1 MTLKFNLRFS
11 KKRNIIN
18 KKVKI
23 KSLGSV
29 NFKECFEYQK
39 KIQNEIIQIKLDNR
53 NKRIKKITPNYLL
66 FVEHDHVYTLGNSG
80 NSANLLFN
88 EKILKQKG
96 IEFYKTN
103 RGGDITYHGPGQLV
117 CYPIIDMENFYT
129 DIHKYLRDLEEIII
143 NTLNVLGITASG
155 NSNETGVWI
164 DVGKLNERKICAMG
178 IKVSRWVTMHGL
190 ALNVNTNLSFF
201 EGIIPCGIS
210 NKGVTSISNELNKE
224 IKMDLVKKIF
234 TEKFLDQFN
243 ATVKI

>member
-1 MTLKFNLRFS
+1 MFFNFIKNLKSLSESNNIIVKNLGKFNYAD
-11 KKRNIIN
+11 
-18 KKVKI
+18 
-23 KSLGSV
+23 
-29 NFKECFEYQK
+29 CFEYQK

-80 NSANLLFN
+80 NSENLLYN
-88 EKILKQKG
+88 ENILKQKG

-129 DIHKYLRDLEEIII
+129 DIHRYLRDLEETIIH
-143 NTLNVLGITASG
+143 TLNVLGITASG

-224 IKMDLVKKIF
+224 VKIDLVQKIF

-243 ATVKI
+243 ATNKI

>member
-1 MTLKFNLRFS
+1 MSESNNIIVKNLGKFNYAD
-11 KKRNIIN
+11 
-18 KKVKI
+18 
-23 KSLGSV
+23 
-29 NFKECFEYQK
+29 CFEYQK

-80 NSANLLFN
+80 NSENLLFN
-88 EKILKQKG
+88 ENILKQKG

-129 DIHKYLRDLEEIII
+129 DIHRYLRDLEETII

-224 IKMDLVKKIF
+224 VKMNLVKKIF

-243 ATVKI
+243 ATIKI

>member
-1 MTLKFNLRFS
+1 M
-11 KKRNIIN
+11 
-18 KKVKI
+18 
-23 KSLGSV
+23 
-29 NFKECFEYQK
+29 
-39 KIQNEIIQIKLDNR
+39 
-53 NKRIKKITPNYLL
+53 

-80 NSANLLFN
+80 NSENLLFN

-210 NKGVTSISNELNKE
+210 NKGVTSISNELKKE
-224 IKMDLVKKIF
+224 VKMDLVQKIF
-234 TEKFLDQFN
+234 VEKFLDQFN
-243 ATVKI
+243 ATNKT

>member
-1 MTLKFNLRFS
+1 MFFNFIKKLKSLSESN
-11 KKRNIIN
+11 NIIV
-18 KKVKI
+18 KK
-23 KSLGSV
+23 LGRF
-29 NFKECFEYQK
+29 NYADCFEYQK

-80 NSANLLFN
+80 NSENLLFN
-88 EKILKQKG
+88 ENILKQKG

-129 DIHKYLRDLEEIII
+129 DIHRYLRDLEEIII

-201 EGIIPCGIS
+201 EGIIPCGIR

-224 IKMDLVKKIF
+224 VKMDLVQKIF

-243 ATVKI
+243 ATIKI

>member
-1 MTLKFNLRFS
+1 MFFNFVKKLKSLSESNNIIVKKLGKFNYAD
-11 KKRNIIN
+11 
-18 KKVKI
+18 
-23 KSLGSV
+23 
-29 NFKECFEYQK
+29 CFEYQK

-53 NKRIKKITPNYLL
+53 NKRIKEITPNYLL

-80 NSANLLFN
+80 NSENLLFN
-88 EKILKQKG
+88 ENILKQKG

-129 DIHKYLRDLEEIII
+129 DIHRYLRDLEETII
-143 NTLNVLGITASG
+143 NTLNALGITASG

-201 EGIIPCGIS
+201 EGIIPCGIR

-224 IKMDLVKKIF
+224 VKMDLVQKIF

-243 ATVKI
+243 ATN

>member
-1 MTLKFNLRFS
+1 MFFNFIKNLKSLSESNNIIVKNLGKFNYAD
-11 KKRNIIN
+11 
-18 KKVKI
+18 
-23 KSLGSV
+23 
-29 NFKECFEYQK
+29 CFEYQK

-80 NSANLLFN
+80 NSENLLFN
-88 EKILKQKG
+88 ENILKQKG

-129 DIHKYLRDLEEIII
+129 DIHRYLRDLEETII

-224 IKMDLVKKIF
+224 VKMDLVQKIF

>member
-1 MTLKFNLRFS
+1 MFFNFIKNLKSLSESNNIIVKNLGKFNFAD
-11 KKRNIIN
+11 
-18 KKVKI
+18 
-23 KSLGSV
+23 
-29 NFKECFEYQK
+29 CFEYQK

-80 NSANLLFN
+80 NSENLLFN

-96 IEFYKTN
+96 IDFYKTN

-164 DVGKLNERKICAMG
+164 DVGKFNERKICAMG

-224 IKMDLVKKIF
+224 VKMDLVKKIF

>member
-1 MTLKFNLRFS
+1 MFFNFIKNLKSLSESNNIIVKNLGKFNYAD
-11 KKRNIIN
+11 
-18 KKVKI
+18 
-23 KSLGSV
+23 
-29 NFKECFEYQK
+29 CFEYQK

-80 NSANLLFN
+80 NSENLLFN
-88 EKILKQKG
+88 ENILKQKG

-129 DIHKYLRDLEEIII
+129 DIHRYLRDLEVTII

-210 NKGVTSISNELNKE
+210 NKGVTSISNELKKE
-224 IKMDLVKKIF
+224 VKMDLVQKIF
-234 TEKFLDQFN
+234 IEKFLDQFN
-243 ATVKI
+243 ATN

>member
-1 MTLKFNLRFS
+1 MFFNFIKNLKSLSESNNIIVKNLGKFNYAD
-11 KKRNIIN
+11 
-18 KKVKI
+18 
-23 KSLGSV
+23 
-29 NFKECFEYQK
+29 CFEYQK

-80 NSANLLFN
+80 NSENLLYN
-88 EKILKQKG
+88 ENILKQKG

-129 DIHKYLRDLEEIII
+129 DIHRYLRDLEETIIH
-143 NTLNVLGITASG
+143 TLNVLGITASG

-201 EGIIPCGIS
+201 EGIIPCGII

-224 IKMDLVKKIF
+224 VKIDLVQKIF

-243 ATVKI
+243 ATNKI